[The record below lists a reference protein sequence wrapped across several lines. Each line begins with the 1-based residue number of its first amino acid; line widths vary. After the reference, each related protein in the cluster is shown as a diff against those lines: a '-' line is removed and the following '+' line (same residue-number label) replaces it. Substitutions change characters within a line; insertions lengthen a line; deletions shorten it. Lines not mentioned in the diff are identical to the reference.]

1 MTTEPKP
8 ETKFLYRRV
17 LNFLQVLNEEQ
28 ITKLRNLA
36 IGVKDS
42 SAFSEEEIIDLESK
56 HRERSGRAVRP
67 QMQ

>member
-1 MTTEPKP
+1 MTTELKP

-28 ITKLRNLA
+28 ITKLRNIA
-36 IGVKDS
+36 IGVRDNT
-42 SAFSEEEIIDLESK
+42 AFSEEEISDLELK
-56 HRERSGRAVRP
+56 YRERSLTIVMR